1 MNPGVTGGGEARGR
15 GPVPSRLALD
25 SGWTSA
31 SSENTFPAAGATLQY
46 VLLFQDTVCY
56 ADTLH
61 SGIVYLLPL
70 YADVLSQE
78 RLAGRANIALN
89 TYSIANHDGT
99 LPHRGDAH
107 DACVRDA
114 AR

>member
-1 MNPGVTGGGEARGR
+1 MNPGVTAGGEARGR

-46 VLLFQDTVCY
+46 VRVFRDTAFCTNVLHSDIAYLL
-56 ADTLH
+56 TLH
-61 SGIVYLLPL
+61 ANAP
-70 YADVLSQE
+70 SQE
-78 RLAGRANIALN
+78 RLSSGANTALK
-89 TYSIANHDGT
+89 TYSIANHNST
-99 LPHRGDAH
+99 LPHCGGAH

-114 AR
+114 PR